1 MYQHTTIS
9 KKHQSQTLPPPEPLF
24 SLNFNLFFLEFVII
38 TIWRTIFPK
47 FTTFVFPIDFLV
59 CHFFSSTQPA
69 LPSLVVCGCFCQEEL
84 QRGEGGRGK
93 YTRHFLETPMGKH
106 SEKSSDF
113 WTRYVFCFFF
123 SKHTFH
129 FWKNNGKHFVF
140 PLMPT
145 FPPRNAALRDWFPP
159 YCRPY
164 FNGGWHDHVMK
175 TCGFARLWW
184 HAQLIQK
191 RAEFGWQNLAP
202 KCTWK
207 LLENNTSS
215 CGVFF
220 LEGLIWECD
229 KAPNLDGL
237 YVYIYIYTRI

>member
-93 YTRHFLETPMGKH
+93 YTRHLSFVYFYFLEKPMGKH

-113 WTRYVFCFFF
+113 WTRFVFCFFF
-123 SKHTFH
+123 QT
-129 FWKNNGKHFVF
+129 
-140 PLMPT
+140 
-145 FPPRNAALRDWFPP
+145 
-159 YCRPY
+159 Y
-164 FNGGWHDHVMK
+164 F
-175 TCGFARLWW
+175 
-184 HAQLIQK
+184 
-191 RAEFGWQNLAP
+191 
-202 KCTWK
+202 
-207 LLENNTSS
+207 S
-215 CGVFF
+215 F
-220 LEGLIWECD
+220 LEKQWKTLRV
-229 KAPNLDGL
+229 PP
-237 YVYIYIYTRI
+237 

>member
-140 PLMPT
+140 PP
-145 FPPRNAALRDWFPP
+145 NAYISSKKCGLKGLISPLLSSLFQWRVAWPCHEDLWLRQAL
-159 YCRPY
+159 
-164 FNGGWHDHVMK
+164 V
-175 TCGFARLWW
+175 ARSIDPKKSGVWV
-184 HAQLIQK
+184 
-191 RAEFGWQNLAP
+191 AEFGS
-202 KCTWK
+202 
-207 LLENNTSS
+207 E
-215 CGVFF
+215 
-220 LEGLIWECD
+220 
-229 KAPNLDGL
+229 
-237 YVYIYIYTRI
+237 VYLKIARKQYI